1 MGFLENLVNGA
12 AALLGLQEASSLP
25 SDYEDPDI
33 NLSGNQNAQNWR
45 RLTQSPADLSP
56 LTQERMAQLALHL
69 FDRNPLGKRILELTK
84 DFVVG
89 EGIEVESS
97 DEAVKEQIER
107 FWDDGQNDM
116 PARCHALTLELGLYG
131 EQALTAF
138 VNESSGAVRVA
149 SIDPRNIKA
158 VLPAPGNPDVAY
170 AVCIQGSVGQ
180 DDRYLKV
187 IREDDDPASA
197 TYGQLIGATPGETFK
212 VGERTVPFYEPPGLP
227 GGSRLAGCF
236 FVAVNKVQ
244 AALRG
249 RSDLLPIAD
258 FLDLYDRLLFDE
270 AERMSFLR
278 AFVWDVTVKGNAD
291 AADLQRRAAEAG
303 VPKPGSVK
311 FHNESEIWTA
321 ISPSLGA
328 QDAATTADL
337 ILSLIATGAGLPKT
351 WLSGTMDVN
360 RATAQELDQPAI
372 KHLGTRQEVVTTF
385 LRRLVTFAL
394 DTAATAGAV
403 KRPADGAKW
412 DFSVSAPEMSSRDM
426 GKAASALQ
434 TTVQALGMADLNG
447 WIDDETAQQAV
458 VLGLGQLG
466 LEVDLEEMQQRI
478 EDQKAADEQNDQY
491 EYPPYLQMGKRPG
504 PDELAQ
510 AQDEQQGRVPPGQNG
525 QASVAPP
532 RRNGA
537 A

>member
-1 MGFLENLVNGA
+1 VNGA
-12 AALLGLQEASSLP
+12 ASVLGLREASALP
-25 SDYEDPDI
+25 TDYEDPD
-33 NLSGNQNAQNWR
+33 LALPGNQNAQNWR

-56 LTQERMAQLALHL
+56 LTQSRMQDLALHL
-69 FDRNPLGKRILELTK
+69 YDRNPLGKRILELTK

-89 EGIEVESS
+89 EGIEVDSS
-97 DEAVKEQIER
+97 DEAVKEEIDR
-107 FWDDGQNDM
+107 FWSDGQNDM
-116 PARCHALTLELGLYG
+116 PARCHAITMELGLYG
-131 EQALTAF
+131 EQGLTAF
-138 VNESSGAVRVA
+138 VNESSGAVRVT
-149 SIDPRNIKA
+149 SIDPRNIKS
-158 VLPAPGNPDVAY
+158 VIPAPGNPDIAF
-170 AVCIQGSVGQ
+170 AICIQGSVGQ

-187 IREDDDPASA
+187 IREDDDPTSA
-197 TYGQLIGATPGETFK
+197 TYGELIGATPGETFK
-212 VGERTVPFYEPPGLP
+212 LGERTVEFYQPPGLP
-227 GGSRLAGCF
+227 GGSRLAGCC

-258 FLDLYDRLLFDE
+258 FLDLYDRLVFDE

-303 VPKPGSVK
+303 VPPPGSVK
-311 FHNESEIWTA
+311 FHNESEIWQA

-328 QDAATTADL
+328 QDSQTTADL

-351 WLSGTMDVN
+351 WLSGTLDVN

-372 KHLGTRQEVVTTF
+372 KHLGTRQEVVITF
-385 LRRLVTFAL
+385 LRRVVRFAL
-394 DTAATAGAV
+394 DTAARAGAI
-403 KRPADGAKW
+403 KRPADGEQW
-412 DFSVSAPEMSSRDM
+412 DFTISAPEMSNRDM

-466 LEVDLEEMQQRI
+466 LEVNLEEMQKRI
-478 EDQKAADEQNDQY
+478 EEQKAEDAKNDLY
-491 EYPPYLQMGKRPG
+491 EYPPYLGVGARPG
-504 PDELAQ
+504 PEPLAA
-510 AQDEQQGRVPPGQNG
+510 AQDEQQGRAPARNG
-525 QASVAPP
+525 RATAP
-532 RRNGA
+532 RQNGA